1 MEVPEDH
8 FKSKDPGF
16 CLIKIISKSRDF
28 SHITGNYSVMFL
40 YVNSFA
46 AAYTLLSM
54 QNILSWTE

>member
-16 CLIKIISKSRDF
+16 CLVKIISKSRDF

-40 YVNSFA
+40 
-46 AAYTLLSM
+46 
-54 QNILSWTE
+54 

>member
-1 MEVPEDH
+1 MKIPVVEAVHIQVLRERHMEVPEDH

-40 YVNSFA
+40 
-46 AAYTLLSM
+46 
-54 QNILSWTE
+54 